1 MIQNILGNQRDSLRS
16 HKCFFSVNIPYLF
29 IVNIPVDIHG
39 LDVIHSERKYVLI
52 VDSINDS
59 IGMKLVTESLCCGKE
74 LRILNSSGIHSKDWC
89 SGETEHI
96 IFFEVL
102 YDGSMH
108 ITELTAVAFIE
119 DDNNLLL
126 VNLMV
131 FVLLDEGRQLLNSCN
146 DDMSIRVFQ
155 LLLQNSGTAVRVGS
169 SFLETVIL
177 LHSLVVQIL
186 TVNNKEHL
194 IDVRQLRCKS
204 G

>member
-1 MIQNILGNQRDSLRS
+1 
-16 HKCFFSVNIPYLF
+16 
-29 IVNIPVDIHG
+29 
-39 LDVIHSERKYVLI
+39 
-52 VDSINDS
+52 
-59 IGMKLVTESLCCGKE
+59 MKLVTESLCSGEE

-131 FVLLDEGRQLLNSCN
+131 FVLLDEGRQLLNSRN

-194 IDVRQLRCKS
+194 IDIR
-204 G
+204 